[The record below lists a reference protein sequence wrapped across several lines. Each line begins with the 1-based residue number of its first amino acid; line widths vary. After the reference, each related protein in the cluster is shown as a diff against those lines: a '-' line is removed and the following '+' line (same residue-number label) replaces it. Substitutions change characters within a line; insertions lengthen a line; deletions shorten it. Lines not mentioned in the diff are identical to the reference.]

1 MILVILF
8 TFQCLFKSSIFFIE
22 LCRLSKEK
30 VMYEK
35 EVVDQSAKIDKMKAE
50 NKDEHDIKKQVSS
63 CGFEVAVNALYPC
76 PSSWKVDTCGV

>member
-76 PSSWKVDTCGV
+76 PSSSKVDTCGV

>member
-8 TFQCLFKSSIFFIE
+8 TFQCLFKSFIFFIE